1 MKKIFLLVILAF
13 WMNATQS
20 LFAQINN
27 VSVDYDSPQC
37 EGTCVFLIVDTTGY
51 TTPPGSYA
59 VWTKPGGLPSSW
71 MVIDSGVGFV
81 QSCGFLPSNN
91 GSYTVTLYNSNGVF
105 IDDTTVNISVTPLP
119 INAGYNLITTC
130 SSVTLIP
137 YGGAHYRAWDPD
149 HGGYTILFDSLHFT
163 GTGLLYAG
171 GGFAA
176 HSSYWCSTIITI
188 NPIYANPLVITAI
201 PSKWK
206 IAPGQTTTI
215 TASANWPLNMS
226 KTKWFKDGVQFTSNT
241 LSVTV
246 SDTGLYKVQMR
257 ATASSGNCIKSKQV
271 RIKAKP
277 VPSASGSESEKFEGE
292 QSTLDL
298 QLGPNPASDQIQI
311 AGYDQLIVIVD
322 INGQTIRKYEIDT
335 FYGNENPFVIDVSA
349 FPNGIY
355 LVRSGEQTSKLI
367 VSH

>member
-1 MKKIFLLVILAF
+1 MKKTFLLVMLAF

-27 VSVDYDSPQC
+27 VSVDYDSPC
-37 EGTCVFLIVDTTGY
+37 EGTCVFLTVDTSGY
-51 TTPPGSYA
+51 TNPPGSY
-59 VWTKPGGLPSSW
+59 VVCTKAGGLPASW
-71 MVIDSGVGFV
+71 LLDPNGFFV
-81 QSCGFLPSNN
+81 QSCGFMPSDN

-105 IDDTTVNISVTPLP
+105 IDDTTVTIFVNPTP
-119 INAGYNLITTC
+119 NAGYQLVEKCNSI
-130 SSVTLIP
+130 TLIP
-137 YGGAHYRAWDPD
+137 FGADGYATYDPVR
-149 HGGYTILFDSLHFT
+149 GEFIIPFDSLYLT
-163 GTGLLYAG
+163 GTGLLFVG
-171 GGFAA
+171 GGFRAFTTNGC
-176 HSSYWCSTIITI
+176 YTDVTI
-188 NPIYANPLVITAI
+188 NQIWANPLVITAT

-206 IAPGQTTTI
+206 IAPGESSTI
-215 TASANWPLNMS
+215 TASANYPLNLS
-226 KTKWFKDGVQFTSNT
+226 KTKWFKDGVQFTQNT

-257 ATASSGNCIKSKQV
+257 ATASSGNCVKSKQI

-277 VPSASGSESEKFEGE
+277 VPSASGSESEKFEGV

-322 INGQTIRKYEIDT
+322 INGQPIRKYEIDT